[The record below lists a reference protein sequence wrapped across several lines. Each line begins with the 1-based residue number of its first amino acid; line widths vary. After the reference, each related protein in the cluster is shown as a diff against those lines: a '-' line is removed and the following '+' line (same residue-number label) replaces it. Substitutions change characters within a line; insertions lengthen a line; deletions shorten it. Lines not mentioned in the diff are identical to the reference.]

1 MPFGHQGKEAG
12 RLGLASD
19 PGPCGEGAGRRAG
32 ATGHS
37 ARTQARNPARV
48 EAGARVRRSSHK
60 IRPPRMAS
68 GVAVSSASAAFRC
81 WWWARTTAMR
91 VSLARA

>member
-1 MPFGHQGKEAG
+1 M
-12 RLGLASD
+12 
-19 PGPCGEGAGRRAG
+19 RRAG

-48 EAGARVRRSSHK
+48 EAGARVRRSSHR